1 MPAYL
6 IVLREE
12 PIRDADAYA
21 EYQRRTREMATSHP
35 LIPRVIYG
43 NMTALEGNQ
52 PDGVI
57 MLEFPSVAAAEAWYQ
72 DPDYQAALPHRLK
85 SSSFRAFIVSGLA

>member
-1 MPAYL
+1 VPAYL

-12 PIRDADAYA
+12 PIRDADACA
-21 EYQRRTREMATSHP
+21 EYQRRTRAMTTNHP
-35 LIPRVIYG
+35 IIPRVIYG
-43 NMTALEGNQ
+43 NMAPLEGDP

-85 SSSFRAFIVSGLA
+85 SSSFRAFIVSGLD

>member
-12 PIRDADAYA
+12 PIRDAEAYA
-21 EYQRRTREMATSHP
+21 EYQRRTRAMTTNHP
-35 LIPRVIYG
+35 IIPRVIYG
-43 NMTALEGNQ
+43 NMAPLEGDP

-72 DPDYQAALPHRLK
+72 DPDSQAALTHRLK
-85 SSSFRAFIVSGLA
+85 SSSFRAFIVSGLG